1 MIWFGKKLAGRTA
14 VKPRKVWRDRMTLGL
29 VFTWLSMAVV
39 LTTSSVVGREFV
51 ESYGGE
57 VRLLSEVPNV
67 STTRIVTQIRT
78 LSDAA

>member
-1 MIWFGKKLAGRTA
+1 MLAA
-14 VKPRKVWRDRMTLGL
+14 LECVDH
-29 VFTWLSMAVV
+29 AVV
-39 LTTSSVVGREFV
+39 FDEDTPLALLERLQPHILVKGGTTSSIVGREFV

-78 LSDAA
+78 QRDAA

>member
-1 MIWFGKKLAGRTA
+1 MLAA
-14 VKPRKVWRDRMTLGL
+14 LECVDH
-29 VFTWLSMAVV
+29 AVV
-39 LTTSSVVGREFV
+39 FDEDTPMALLERLQPHILVKGGTTASIVGREFV

-78 LSDAA
+78 LRDAA